1 MDKQKKN
8 ARQYI
13 RDKEKTVFIGVKLQ
27 KSTDNDIIQFLDGKQ
42 KQTTFKTAIRYYMKK
57 ENNGGNEQW
66 KEQHT
71 RAL

>member
-13 RDKEKTVFIGVKLQ
+13 RDKEKTVFIGIKLQ

-42 KQTTFKTAIRYYMKK
+42 KQTTFKKAMRYYIK
-57 ENNGGNEQW
+57 NNGGNENE
-66 KEQHT
+66 KN
-71 RAL
+71 